1 MRRKAKRQVY
11 SFIEKKHSANGI
23 ASAVLS
29 VLSVL
34 VLLALLAISFLVQ
47 GTATEWIGAVGFT
60 GILMAVGG
68 IGYGFAGF
76 KDESKTYICCKLGTI
91 LGTLVNAAW
100 FFIVC
105 IGIVNS

>member
-29 VLSVL
+29 VLSLL
-34 VLLALLAISFLVQ
+34 VLAALLAVSFLAQ

-91 LGTLVNAAW
+91 LGTMVIAAW

-105 IGIVNS
+105 IGIVNA